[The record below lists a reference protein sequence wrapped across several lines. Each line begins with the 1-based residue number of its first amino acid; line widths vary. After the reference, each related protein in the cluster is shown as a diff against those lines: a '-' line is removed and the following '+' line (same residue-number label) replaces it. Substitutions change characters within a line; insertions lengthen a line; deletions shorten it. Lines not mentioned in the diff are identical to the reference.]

1 MQINAV
7 TKEYTKLR
15 AFQMALGLAT
25 SGPPNSWRSWVDLSC
40 VNDRCINTRFKA
52 WWCTRQSSDI
62 FITSLTSSRS
72 WAEASLSALS
82 WDWRSRTDWGSDCIE
97 VVSHLLVSSFNSL
110 SSSRQDLGVI
120 SLSSRW
126 FGSLSSL
133 KFCLAEEIRLW
144 KRNKETCNRFHN
156 YISK

>member
-1 MQINAV
+1 MHQSSPPMHINAP

-15 AFQMALGLAT
+15 ALQKALGLAR
-25 SGPPNSWRSWVDLSC
+25 SGPPNSQTSWLDLSC
-40 VNDRCINTRFKA
+40 VNDRCITHRCMA
-52 WWCTRQSSDI
+52 WWCARQSSDI

-82 WDWRSRTDWGSDCIE
+82 WDWRSQTDWGSDCTE

-133 KFCLAEEIRLW
+133 KFCLA
-144 KRNKETCNRFHN
+144 
-156 YISK
+156 

>member
-1 MQINAV
+1 MLYYHGYHTYYIHWAS
-7 TKEYTKLR
+7 K
-15 AFQMALGLAT
+15 FAT
-25 SGPPNSWRSWVDLSC
+25 SENKRADKRIYKTDSTSKGTRPGQEGPPNSWRSWVDLSC

-52 WWCTRQSSDI
+52 WWCARQSSDI
-62 FITSLTSSRS
+62 FIASLTSSQS

-82 WDWRSRTDWGSDCIE
+82 WDWRSRTDWGSDCTE

-133 KFCLAEEIRLW
+133 KFCLA
-144 KRNKETCNRFHN
+144 
-156 YISK
+156 

>member
-1 MQINAV
+1 MAITHITSTGHQSSPPVQINTP

-15 AFQMALGLAT
+15 ALQKALGLAR
-25 SGPPNSWRSWVDLSC
+25 SGPPNSRRSWVDLSC

-52 WWCTRQSSDI
+52 WWCARQSSDI
-62 FITSLTSSRS
+62 FIASLTSSRS

-82 WDWRSRTDWGSDCIE
+82 WDWRSRTDWGSDCTE

-126 FGSLSSL
+126 LGSLSSL
-133 KFCLAEEIRLW
+133 NFCLA
-144 KRNKETCNRFHN
+144 
-156 YISK
+156 

>member
-1 MQINAV
+1 MAITHITSTGYQNSPPVQINAP

-15 AFQMALGLAT
+15 ALQKALGLAR
-25 SGPPNSWRSWVDLSC
+25 SGPPNSQRSWVDLSC
-40 VNDRCINTRFKA
+40 VNDRCINNRGMA
-52 WWCTRQSSDI
+52 WWCARQSSDI
-62 FITSLTSSRS
+62 FIASLTLSQS

-82 WDWRSRTDWGSDCIE
+82 WDWRSQTDWGSDYTK
-97 VVSHLLVSSFNSL
+97 VVLHLLVSSFNSL

-133 KFCLAEEIRLW
+133 KFCLA
-144 KRNKETCNRFHN
+144 
-156 YISK
+156 

>member
-1 MQINAV
+1 M
-7 TKEYTKLR
+7 
-15 AFQMALGLAT
+15 LGYHGYHTYYIQWASKFAT
-25 SGPPNSWRSWVDLSC
+25 SANKRADKRIYKTERTSEGTRPGQVRPPNSWRSWVDLSC

-52 WWCTRQSSDI
+52 WWCARQSSDM
-62 FITSLTSSRS
+62 FIASLTSSQS

-82 WDWRSRTDWGSDCIE
+82 WDRRSRTDWGSGCTE

-133 KFCLAEEIRLW
+133 KFCLA
-144 KRNKETCNRFHN
+144 
-156 YISK
+156 